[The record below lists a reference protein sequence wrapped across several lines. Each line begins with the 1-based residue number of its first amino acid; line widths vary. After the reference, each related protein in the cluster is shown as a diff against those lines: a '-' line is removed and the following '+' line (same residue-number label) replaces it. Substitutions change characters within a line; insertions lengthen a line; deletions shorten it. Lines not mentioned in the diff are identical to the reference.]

1 MLKLPVK
8 DMIEGRMNNYP
19 LVVAVAKRARE
30 ITDEI
35 IETGSIV
42 TEKPVKIAYEEISD
56 GEYEVFDPEA

>member
-1 MLKLPVK
+1 
-8 DMIEGRMNNYP
+8 MIEGRMSNYP

-42 TEKPVKIAYEEISD
+42 TEKPVKIAYEEIRD